1 MTKKRKKENTYGSGL
16 EKELDSIMGTDVKI
30 NTGEKQKKK
39 KSSAKKSSPKGGKA
53 KFVVIGCLAV
63 AVVAAGALGGT
74 YVYRAQE
81 YKKVFFPNTIINS
94 IDCSGKTVEEVEEI
108 IRNNVEDY
116 EISVKFRDGET
127 LVIGG
132 SDIDYKYNKNNDIS
146 DILENQNIMGWY
158 QESRKPKEY
167 TVTSSTSFDEEK
179 VSQLLSACAELEP
192 IHQTAPKDAYM
203 DYKDGKY
210 VIVKEEQG
218 NKLDE
223 EILTAAVVGAISSG
237 IEELSAEETGAYA
250 EPAITSDNEKLV
262 KQVEQLNQYVG
273 ASITYLL
280 PQGNKVL
287 DGPTMI
293 EWLEQDEEGNYSKD
307 EDAFKAKLKEF
318 VAQLAEETDTLS
330 DMVDFKSTYGTVV
343 QVKTVDVGWKVD
355 QAKELETLTANI
367 ENGECVER
375 EPEYKTKMSTTE
387 NGGFG
392 NTYIEADLTSQHV
405 YFYKEGKLVWSSD
418 CVSGKMT
425 KDRYTPSG
433 VYLLDYKT
441 TDRDLKGEKLP
452 NGEYSYVSHVNYW
465 MPFYGGYGFHDATW
479 RSKFGGTIY
488 NYSGSHGCINLPKSK
503 AGTLYELIDKEVP
516 IVIFYRKEIKLRPA
530 EPKVTDDGEGSSS
543 SSEEESSSKEEE
555 KTESSSKEDTKKEE
569 SSSTKKPSSSSKE
582 ESSSSKTESSSQE
595 EPKPETPPQEET
607 PSEDDGGDAEPSVE
621 TQNASAE

>member
-30 NTGEKQKKK
+30 NNTAKQKK
-39 KSSAKKSSPKGGKA
+39 KSSAKKSPKKGGKI
-53 KFVVIGCLAV
+53 KYVVIGCVAV

-81 YKKVFFPNTIINS
+81 YKKVFFPNTIINA

-210 VIVKEEQG
+210 GIVKEEQG

-318 VAQLAEETDTLS
+318 VAQLAEETDTLG

-582 ESSSSKTESSSQE
+582 ESSSSKTESSSKE